1 MIRKAIIPAA
11 GLGTR
16 LLPVTKEMPKEMLP
30 IFFRTKDGE
39 IGFEPMIQA
48 VFESLHNYGCRD
60 YCIVVGRGKRV
71 LEDHFTPDYEFARHL
86 RSKSTRMADDLQG
99 FYDRIERSTIVF
111 MNQPRP
117 KGFGHAVQ
125 LARAFVED
133 EPFIV
138 HAGDDTILSSNST
151 HLRRLTDVFQRRQAD
166 AALIVEHLTNP
177 SAYGVVTARRTQAG
191 EYEVTDIVEKPSS
204 PQSNLAVVAIY
215 VFRNSIF
222 RELKRTKP
230 DGDGELQLTD
240 AIRNLIRNGGRV
252 YAVSLL
258 PSETRIDIGTPQ
270 SYWSAMSKAR
280 NRRS

>member
-138 HAGDDTILSSNST
+138 HAGDDTILGCLGAPVAPVSDGSYVGINNDCY
-151 HLRRLTDVFQRRQAD
+151 LRPAFCRSI
-166 AALIVEHLTNP
+166 AATVM
-177 SAYGVVTARRTQAG
+177 SA
-191 EYEVTDIVEKPSS
+191 SS
-204 PQSNLAVVAIY
+204 PISSPKKSFGQSLM
-215 VFRNSIF
+215 
-222 RELKRTKP
+222 
-230 DGDGELQLTD
+230 
-240 AIRNLIRNGGRV
+240 
-252 YAVSLL
+252 L
-258 PSETRIDIGTPQ
+258 P
-270 SYWSAMSKAR
+270 
-280 NRRS
+280 